1 VDVTAPSSGDAQ
13 AFARRGGLSLSR
25 LADRH
30 FLILAAWPALL
41 AMLLVTAVPFAATL
55 GLSLTDYDLVRSQ
68 AWHFIGVQNF
78 VELVRDP
85 QTPRIVLNT
94 SYLVVGT
101 TAIDTLVGLGL
112 AVLMEG
118 SFRGLRLIRTLYLL
132 PIMTAP
138 IVVALCWRA
147 MFNNDAGWI
156 NYALKLVGLP
166 QPVWLGNPALAMPAV
181 IISDMWTG
189 VPFQAVLLLAGLLG
203 VSAELK
209 EAAQADG
216 ANGWQVF
223 WHVTLPSVRPVLMI
237 AVILKFIDAFR
248 KFEGIQ
254 LLTTGGPGIASTT
267 LNLHIFVTGLT
278 YDRVGYAATF
288 GVVMIAMIAATV
300 GVLYAGIR
308 RLA

>member
-1 VDVTAPSSGDAQ
+1 LFTIRLT
-13 AFARRGGLSLSR
+13 FERRYS
-25 LADRH
+25 DT
-30 FLILAAWPALL
+30 W
-41 AMLLVTAVPFAATL
+41 
-55 GLSLTDYDLVRSQ
+55 Q
-68 AWHFIGVQNF
+68 FIGGENF
-78 VELVRDP
+78 LELVLDP
-85 QTPRIVLNT
+85 QTPRIVFNT
-94 SYLVVGT
+94 LYLVIAS

-118 SFRGLRLIRTLYLL
+118 SFRGLRFIRTLYLL

-138 IVVALCWRA
+138 IIVALSWRA

-156 NYALKLVGLP
+156 NYGLSLLHLP
-166 QPVWLGNPALAMPAV
+166 QPVWLGSPLLAMPAV

-203 VSAELK
+203 VSVELK
-209 EAAQADG
+209 EAAQMDG
-216 ANGWQVF
+216 ANRWQVF
-223 WHVTLPSVRPVLMI
+223 WHVTIPSIRPVLMI
-237 AVILKFIDAFR
+237 AVILKFIDTFR

-278 YDRVGYAATF
+278 YDRVGYAAAF

-300 GVLYAGIR
+300 GLLYTGMR
-308 RLA
+308 RTT

>member
-1 VDVTAPSSGDAQ
+1 VDITAPSSGDAR
-13 AFARRGGLSLSR
+13 AFARRGSLSFAR
-25 LADRH
+25 IADRH

-41 AMLLVTAVPFAATL
+41 AMLLVTAIPFAATL

-68 AWHFIGVQNF
+68 AWQFIGAENF

-94 SYLVVGT
+94 LYLVVGT

-118 SFRGLRLIRTLYLL
+118 SFRGLRFIRTLYLL

-156 NYALKLVGLP
+156 NYGLKLVGLP
-166 QPVWLGNPALAMPAV
+166 QPVWLGNPVLAMPAV

-216 ANGWQVF
+216 ANRWQVF
-223 WHVTLPSVRPVLMI
+223 WHVTLPSIRPVLMI

-288 GVVMIAMIAATV
+288 GVLMIAMIAATV
-300 GVLYAGIR
+300 GLLYVGMR

>member
-1 VDVTAPSSGDAQ
+1 VRDSN
-13 AFARRGGLSLSR
+13 LSLGR

-30 FLILAAWPALL
+30 FLVLAAWPSLA
-41 AMLLVTAVPFAATL
+41 AMLFVTAIPFAATL

-68 AWHFIGVQNF
+68 TWKFIGGENF
-78 VELVRDP
+78 VELLFDP
-85 QTPRIVLNT
+85 QTPRIVFNT
-94 SYLVVGT
+94 LYLVVGT
-101 TAIDTLVGLGL
+101 TTIDTLVGLGL

-118 SFRGLRLIRTLYLL
+118 SFRGLRFIRTLYLL

-156 NYALKLVGLP
+156 NYALKLAHLP
-166 QPVWLGNPALAMPAV
+166 QPLWLGNPFLAMPAV

-203 VSAELK
+203 VATELK
-209 EAAQADG
+209 EAAQVDG
-216 ANGWQVF
+216 ANRWQVF
-223 WHVTLPSVRPVLMI
+223 WHVTIPAIRPVLTI
-237 AVILKFIDAFR
+237 AVILKFIDSFR

-278 YDRVGYAATF
+278 YDRIGYAAAF
-288 GVVMIAMIAATV
+288 GVLMIAMIALSV
-300 GVLYAGIR
+300 GVLYGGMR

>member
-1 VDVTAPSSGDAQ
+1 
-13 AFARRGGLSLSR
+13 
-25 LADRH
+25 
-30 FLILAAWPALL
+30 
-41 AMLLVTAVPFAATL
+41 MLLVTAIPFAATI
-55 GLSLTDYDLVRSQ
+55 GLSFTDYDLVRSENWQ
-68 AWHFIGVQNF
+68 FIGLDNF

-85 QTPRIVLNT
+85 QTGRIVFNT
-94 SYLVVGT
+94 LYLVVGT
-101 TAIDTLVGLGL
+101 TVIDTVVGLGL

-118 SFRGLRLIRTLYLL
+118 SWRGLRMIRTLYLL

-138 IVVALCWRA
+138 VVVALCWRA
-147 MFNNDAGWI
+147 MFANGAGWI
-156 NYALKLVGLP
+156 NYGLSLLHLP
-166 QPVWLGNPALAMPAV
+166 QPVWLGDPLLAMPTI

-203 VSAELK
+203 VPAELK

-216 ANGWQVF
+216 ANRWQVF
-223 WHVTLPSVRPVLMI
+223 WNVTLPSIRPVLTI

-278 YDRVGYAATF
+278 YDRVGYAAAF
-288 GVVMIAMIAATV
+288 GVVMILLIAGSV
-300 GVLYAGIR
+300 GLLFGGMR
-308 RLA
+308 RA

>member
-1 VDVTAPSSGDAQ
+1 VLT
-13 AFARRGGLSLSR
+13 R

-30 FLILAAWPALL
+30 FLVLAAWPSLV
-41 AMLLVTAVPFAATL
+41 AMLLVTAIPFAATL
-55 GLSLTDYDLVRSQ
+55 GLSLTDYDLVRSETWQ
-68 AWHFIGVQNF
+68 FIGAENF
-78 VELVRDP
+78 VELLRDP
-85 QTPRIVLNT
+85 QTPRIVFNT
-94 SYLVVGT
+94 LYLVVGT
-101 TAIDTLVGLGL
+101 TVIDTLAGLGL

-118 SFRGLRLIRTLYLL
+118 NFRGLRLIRTLYLL

-147 MFNNDAGWI
+147 MFNNNAGWI
-156 NYALKLVGLP
+156 NYGLSLVHLP
-166 QPVWLGNPALAMPAV
+166 QPVWLGNPLLAMPAV

-203 VSAELK
+203 VPVELK

-216 ANGWQVF
+216 ASRWQVF
-223 WHVTLPSVRPVLMI
+223 WHVTIPSIRPVLVI

-267 LNLHIFVTGLT
+267 LNLHIYVTGLT

-288 GVVMIAMIAATV
+288 GVLMIAMIALSV
-300 GVLYAGIR
+300 GLLYAGMR
-308 RLA
+308 RIA

>member
-1 VDVTAPSSGDAQ
+1 M
-13 AFARRGGLSLSR
+13 
-25 LADRH
+25 
-30 FLILAAWPALL
+30 AAWPSLL
-41 AMLLVTAVPFAATL
+41 AMLFVTAIPFGATL
-55 GLSLTDYDLVRSQ
+55 GLSLTDYDLVRSET
-68 AWHFIGVQNF
+68 WKFIGGENF
-78 VELVRDP
+78 VELLEDP
-85 QTPRIVLNT
+85 QTPRIVFNT
-94 SYLVVGT
+94 LYLVVGA
-101 TAIDTLVGLGL
+101 TAIETIVGLGL

-118 SFRGLRLIRTLYLL
+118 RLRGLRFIRTMYLL

-147 MFNNDAGWI
+147 MFNNNAGWI
-156 NYALKLVGLP
+156 NYGLKLAHLG
-166 QPVWLGNPALAMPAV
+166 QPLWLGNPVLAMPAV

-203 VSAELK
+203 VSTELK

-216 ANGWQVF
+216 ANRWQVF
-223 WHVTLPSVRPVLMI
+223 WHVTIPALRPVLMI
-237 AVILKFIDAFR
+237 AVILKFIDSFR

-278 YDRVGYAATF
+278 YDRVGYAAAF
-288 GVVMIAMIAATV
+288 GVVMIALIAVTV
-300 GVLYAGIR
+300 GMVYAGMR

>member
-1 VDVTAPSSGDAQ
+1 MDLTAPSSGDAQ
-13 AFARRGGLSLSR
+13 AFAQRGGLSLTR
-25 LADRH
+25 IADRH
-30 FLILAAWPALL
+30 FLVLAAWPALL
-41 AMLLVTAVPFAATL
+41 AMLLVTAIPFAATL

-68 AWHFIGVQNF
+68 GWQFIGARNF
-78 VELVRDP
+78 VELVHDP

-94 SYLVVGT
+94 LYLVVGT

-118 SFRGLRLIRTLYLL
+118 GFRGLRFIRTLYLL

-156 NYALKLVGLP
+156 NYGLKLAGLP
-166 QPVWLGNPALAMPAV
+166 QPVWLGNPVLAMPAV

-216 ANGWQVF
+216 ASRWQVF
-223 WHVTLPSVRPVLMI
+223 WHVTVPSIRPVLMI

-278 YDRVGYAATF
+278 YDRVGYAASF
-288 GVVMIAMIAATV
+288 GVLMIAMIAATV
-300 GVLYAGIR
+300 GLLYAGMR

>member
-1 VDVTAPSSGDAQ
+1 MLGRRAGQASAVSG
-13 AFARRGGLSLSR
+13 RLSLAR
-25 LADRH
+25 ITDRH
-30 FLILAAWPALL
+30 FLIIAAWPSLV
-41 AMLLVTAVPFAATL
+41 AMLAVTAIPFAATL

-68 AWHFIGVQNF
+68 VWRFIGAENF
-78 VELVRDP
+78 AELVHDP
-85 QTPRIVLNT
+85 QTPRIVFNT
-94 SYLVVGT
+94 LYLVIGT
-101 TAIDTLVGLGL
+101 TVLETAFGLGL

-118 SFRGLRLIRTLYLL
+118 TFRGLRFIRTLYLL

-138 IVVALCWRA
+138 VVAALCWRA

-156 NYALKLVGLP
+156 NYALGSLHLP
-166 QPVWLGNPALAMPAV
+166 RPVWLGDPLLAMPTV

-189 VPFQAVLLLAGLLG
+189 LPFQAVLLLAGLLG
-203 VSAELK
+203 VSTELK
-209 EAAQADG
+209 EAAQSDG
-216 ANGWQVF
+216 ANRWQVF
-223 WHVTLPSVRPVLMI
+223 WHVTMPSIRPVLLV

-254 LLTTGGPGIASTT
+254 LLTTGGPGIASTP
-267 LNLHIFVTGLT
+267 LNLHIYVTGLT

-300 GVLYAGIR
+300 GLLYAGMR

>member
-1 VDVTAPSSGDAQ
+1 
-13 AFARRGGLSLSR
+13 
-25 LADRH
+25 
-30 FLILAAWPALL
+30 
-41 AMLLVTAVPFAATL
+41 MLLVTAVPLAATL
-55 GLSLTDYDLVRSQ
+55 GLALTYYDLVRPQS
-68 AWHFIGVQNF
+68 WKFIGGENF
-78 VELVRDP
+78 LELFRDP
-85 QTPRIVLNT
+85 QTPRIVFNT
-94 SYLVVGT
+94 LYLVIGT
-101 TAIDTLVGLGL
+101 TAVDTLVGLGL
-112 AVLMEG
+112 AVLMSG
-118 SFRGLRLIRTLYLL
+118 SFRGLRFIRTLYLL

-156 NYALKLVGLP
+156 NYALKLLGLP

-216 ANGWQVF
+216 ANGWQVV

-248 KFEGIQ
+248 
-254 LLTTGGPGIASTT
+254 
-267 LNLHIFVTGLT
+267 
-278 YDRVGYAATF
+278 
-288 GVVMIAMIAATV
+288 TV
-300 GVLYAGIR
+300 GGS
-308 RLA
+308 RLLPTGRT

>member
-1 VDVTAPSSGDAQ
+1 MMGSAIIQKVPCRRHQNANASIAAIALSSGA
-13 AFARRGGLSLSR
+13 SR
-25 LADRH
+25 LARGPIAAIVDGDTIIFDRRR
-30 FLILAAWPALL
+30 LLDWATKKGKKVAPGLA
-41 AMLLVTAVPFAATL
+41 
-55 GLSLTDYDLVRSQ
+55 
-68 AWHFIGVQNF
+68 
-78 VELVRDP
+78 LVRDP

-94 SYLVVGT
+94 LYLVVGT
-101 TAIDTLVGLGL
+101 TVIDTLVGLGL

-118 SFRGLRLIRTLYLL
+118 SFRGLRFIRTLYLL

-156 NYALKLVGLP
+156 NYALKLLGLP